1 MKFPGRRKLKHYFP
15 VAKDKSS
22 LPKSEVQPN
31 ADTYI
36 VGLDETIVDVIAR
49 AEGNFLE
56 RHGIRKGLSNLVDRT
71 TATAIYDELVQ
82 NDSISDHFA
91 GGTIGNTLHNYSV
104 LADDKSVLLGV
115 MSESIT
121 LGSPEYHYIC
131 HTSSKVDMN
140 HLQAVKGDIGRGITL
155 ITEDGERTFAIAPG
169 EMDELKPESINEEII
184 ANAAAFVTCA
194 YPLRHAGK
202 PIKAALMTCLEYTK
216 KHNIPVILTLGT
228 QHLVEEYQ
236 QELIQIIKDYVSVVA
251 MNEEEAYALTG
262 EKNPL
267 LAANLAL
274 DWTDMLLLTAGPDGL
289 YLCGHTEDDSKRE
302 TSHPI
307 KSGAIAD
314 FNQWEFSRPQRQQD
328 CEKPIKV
335 FSHIDP
341 YMGGPE
347 KIRNTNGAGDGAL
360 SALLHDIAA
369 NDYHKVEV
377 PNSSKHKDRYLAYSS
392 FAQICKYAN
401 RVSYEIL
408 SQNSPRL
415 SKGLPEREDSL
426 EESYWER

>member
-1 MKFPGRRKLKHYFP
+1 MKFPGRRKLRHYFP
-15 VAKDKSS
+15 VAVDKTS
-22 LPKSEVQPN
+22 LPRLEVQPK

-36 VGLDETIVDVIAR
+36 AGLDETIVDVIA
-49 AEGNFLE
+49 EVDEDFLE
-56 RHGIRKGLSNLVDRT
+56 RYGIRKGLSNLVNSEV
-71 TATAIYDELVQ
+71 ATAIYEELV
-82 NDSISDHFA
+82 NHNRISDHFA

-115 MSESIT
+115 MSQSIQ

-140 HLQAVKGDIGRGITL
+140 HLQAVPGDIGRGITL

-169 EMDELKPESINEEII
+169 EMDELTPESISEEII
-184 ANAAAFVTCA
+184 ANSAAFVTCA
-194 YPLRHAGK
+194 YPLRHADK
-202 PIKAALMTCLEYTK
+202 PIKSSLLKCLDYAC
-216 KHNIPVILTLGT
+216 KHNVPVILTLGT
-228 QHLVEEYQ
+228 RHLVEEYR
-236 QELIQIIKDYVSVVA
+236 EEITDIIKRHVSVLA
-251 MNEEEAYALTG
+251 MNEEEASALTG
-262 EKNPL
+262 HDNPL
-267 LAANLAL
+267 LAAEKAL
-274 DWTDMLLLTAGPDGL
+274 DWVDMVLLTAGPEGL
-289 YLCGHTEDDSKRE
+289 YLCGYTESLSRRE
-302 TSHPI
+302 TTHPI

-314 FNQWEFSRPQRQQD
+314 FNQWEFSRPKRKKD
-328 CEKPIKV
+328 CQIPVKV

-369 NDYHKVEV
+369 NHFHRIEV
-377 PNSSKHKDRYLAYSS
+377 PNSSKHHERYLAYSS

-426 EESYWER
+426 EESYWDR